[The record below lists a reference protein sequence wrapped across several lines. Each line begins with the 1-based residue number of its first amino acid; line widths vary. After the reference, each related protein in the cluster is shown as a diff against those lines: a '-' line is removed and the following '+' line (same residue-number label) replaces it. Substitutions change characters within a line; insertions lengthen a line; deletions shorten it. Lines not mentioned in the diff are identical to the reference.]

1 VQFRSTFP
9 GSGSY
14 AAHWTGDNAATWD
27 DLRWSVTS
35 VLNTG
40 LFGIPMAGADRWT
53 LKLTLALTLALTL
66 TPTESLA

>member
-1 VQFRSTFP
+1 VVHAFRSTFP

-40 LFGIPMAGADRWT
+40 LFGMPMAGAERRT
-53 LKLTLALTLALTL
+53 HSYPQCKIQ
-66 TPTESLA
+66 P